1 MGLVYTSTA
10 YRDDLAW
17 AATWIALASGE
28 RAYADEAAGWLADA
42 WKHETERWYY
52 YVSNW
57 NNMAWN
63 AQLLLARVTGD
74 AKLVAGTRAFLDG
87 WRLGRAVNVTRGGLA
102 YADDWGTLRNS
113 ANRYRREGEREG
125 AAKHRNHRQK

>member
-17 AATWIALASGE
+17 AAAWIALASGE
-28 RAYADEAAGWLADA
+28 RSYADEAAGWLADA
-42 WKHETERWYY
+42 WKTETERWYY

-87 WRLGRAVNVTRGGLA
+87 WRRGSAVNVTKGGLA

-113 ANRYRREGEREG
+113 ANR
-125 AAKHRNHRQK
+125 